1 MSRARQL
8 AADLLTIEAV
18 KLAPDDPFTWA
29 SGLRS
34 PIYCDNRLTLA
45 YPRMR
50 RLITDGFKAMLE
62 RHGWD
67 PDVVVGT
74 ATAGIPHAAWLAGDL
89 NLPMAYV
96 RSKAKAH
103 GRGNRIEG
111 VVQPGQHVLVVE
123 DLISTGASSLSVV
136 EALRE
141 AGAEV
146 LGLVAI
152 FSYGLSTASEAF
164 ASLGVP
170 FETISSFPVLLELAR
185 DEESI
190 TADQAASLEA
200 WHADPKAWSNAN
212 AK

>member
-62 RHGWD
+62 RQGWD
-67 PDVVVGT
+67 PDVIVGT

-96 RSKAKAH
+96 RSKAKEH

-123 DLISTGASSLSVV
+123 DLISTAPRRSG
-136 EALRE
+136 
-141 AGAEV
+141 
-146 LGLVAI
+146 
-152 FSYGLSTASEAF
+152 
-164 ASLGVP
+164 
-170 FETISSFPVLLELAR
+170 
-185 DEESI
+185 
-190 TADQAASLEA
+190 
-200 WHADPKAWSNAN
+200 W
-212 AK
+212 

>member
-18 KLAPDDPFTWA
+18 KLAPDAPFTWA
-29 SGLRS
+29 SGRKA

-67 PDVVVGT
+67 PSVIVGT

-96 RSKAKAH
+96 RSAAKGH

-111 VVQPGQHVLVVE
+111 VVQPGQHVVVVE
-123 DLISTGASSLSVV
+123 DLISTGKSSLSVV

-141 AGAEV
+141 VGAEV
-146 LGLVAI
+146 LGLLAI
-152 FSYGLSTASEAF
+152 FTYGLPEATEAF

-170 FETISSFPVLLELAR
+170 FETISSFPVLLELAH
-185 DEESI
+185 DEDAL
-190 TADQAASLEA
+190 TASQVASLEA
-200 WHADPKAWSNAN
+200 WHADPKAWSDA
-212 AK
+212 AS